1 MKKILLI
8 SLLCLTSCS
17 ETLFKERADSFVNK
31 PESNLVMF
39 LGAPKFSYVLPNKDR
54 VLTYVQEPTGTYSLE
69 CTLNFTVS
77 NQSGNV
83 IGYTYRGNNC
93 VSYYGIDDLKKLN

>member
-1 MKKILLI
+1 MKKIFLI
-8 SLLCLTSCS
+8 LSLYLTSCS
-17 ETLFKERADSFVNK
+17 ESLFQERANSFVNK

-39 LGAPKFSYVLPNKDR
+39 LGAPKSSYTLTNGDR
-54 VLTYVQEPTGTYSLE
+54 VLTYVQGPVGTYNLE

-93 VSYYGIDDLKKLN
+93 VSYYDLNDLKKLN

>member
-1 MKKILLI
+1 MKRLFLILGLF
-8 SLLCLTSCS
+8 LTSCS
-17 ETLFKERADSFVNK
+17 ESLFQERANSFVNK

-39 LGAPKFSYVLPNKDR
+39 LGAPKSSYTLTNGDR
-54 VLTYVQEPTGTYSLE
+54 VLTYVQGPVGTYNLE

>member
-1 MKKILLI
+1 MKKIFIILL
-8 SLLCLTSCS
+8 LYLTGCS
-17 ETLFKERADSFVNK
+17 ESLFQERANSFVNK

-39 LGAPKFSYVLPNKDR
+39 LGAPKSSYTLTNGDR
-54 VLTYVQEPTGTYSLE
+54 VLTYVQGPVGTYNLE

-93 VSYYGIDDLKKLN
+93 VSYYDLNDLKKLN

>member
-8 SLLCLTSCS
+8 LLFSLASCS
-17 ETLFKERADSFVNK
+17 ESLFKERADSFVNK

-39 LGAPKFSYVLPNKDR
+39 LGAPTSSYTLTNKDR
-54 VLTYVQEPTGTYSLE
+54 VLTYVQGPVGTYNLE

>member
-1 MKKILLI
+1 MKKIFLI
-8 SLLCLTSCS
+8 VTLFLTSCS
-17 ETLFKERADSFVNK
+17 ESLFQERANSFVNK
-31 PESNLVMF
+31 PEGNLVMF
-39 LGAPKFSYVLPNKDR
+39 LGAPKSSYTLTNGDR
-54 VLTYVQEPTGTYSLE
+54 VLTYVQGPVGTYNLE

>member
-1 MKKILLI
+1 
-8 SLLCLTSCS
+8 
-17 ETLFKERADSFVNK
+17 
-31 PESNLVMF
+31 MF